1 MNQRAASD
9 TRPGGLF
16 AWYTPGHSDQLG
28 DRLRLFDNTDGP
40 PLELLRLR
48 PDLAASAAFERALRA
63 RVEELRDFHD
73 ERYARVC
80 RTDRLPEP
88 GGGLAV
94 VSERTEGPRLSEMLR
109 LTGQRGVRLPA
120 SLTLTQ
126 IANLVDAVAALHAR
140 GSSLAHGAL
149 GPERLVVGPDGR
161 LLVTEY
167 VLGSALSGLCLDP
180 DRAWRQFG
188 LALPAEAAGAS
199 FDQRTDV
206 VQIGTIALAL
216 VLSRVL
222 TADDH
227 PGRMQTLV
235 LEADRRAGGG
245 GWDKAW
251 PRFRPWLERA
261 LALDGAGFPSALEA
275 RGPLS
280 ELLGTGPPPLPERGA
295 WDGFQA
301 TVDGADTE
309 LPIIALDDWERSPG
323 VNASSLE
330 APAVNRADAHD
341 SVSVPAPEA
350 ESAERR
356 APDRPSLHW
365 PAPGTRMRA
374 VLFCALVVFA
384 IAEGVYI
391 AGRTIA
397 SQPAAA
403 TARATVSLASDPAA
417 AAVTVDGKPS
427 GHTPVSLELAA
438 GPHRVEMSKGG
449 RHRTVTV
456 DAKAGQT
463 MALVLDLGSGASSTG
478 QLRVST
484 TPSGARVAVDGRAR
498 GTTPLLVAD
507 LAPGDHEVLVEGRGR
522 SVRQAVTVEAGVTAA
537 LLLPLAGADAPSP
550 GWLAITS
557 TEEVQVFN
565 GGELLGTSR
574 TPRIMLP
581 AGRHELE
588 LVNEDLGI
596 RASHE
601 VVVPVGRT
609 ATLELT
615 LPTARIDVNATPWAE
630 VWVDGAR
637 IGETPLAG
645 VPVPVGR
652 RVVTFKHPQLGERR
666 VECLVSLKRP
676 TRLGVDLRK

>member
-48 PDLAASAAFERALRA
+48 PDLAASPAFERALRA

-227 PGRMQTLV
+227 PGRMQALV

-261 LALDGAGFPSALEA
+261 LALDGAGFRNALEA

-280 ELLGTGPPPLPERGA
+280 ELLGAGPPPLPERGA

-301 TVDGADTE
+301 TVDGADAE

-323 VNASSLE
+323 VDGSSLY
-330 APAVNRADAHD
+330 APGVNRADPHA

-350 ESAERR
+350 ESAEPR
-356 APDRPSLHW
+356 APDRPWLRW

-588 LVNEDLGI
+588 LVNEDLGF

>member
-48 PDLAASAAFERALRA
+48 PDLAASPAFERALRA
-63 RVEELRDFHD
+63 RVEELLDFHD

-227 PGRMQTLV
+227 PGRMQALV

-301 TVDGADTE
+301 VDGADTE

-356 APDRPSLHW
+356 APDRPLLHW

-463 MALVLDLGSGASSTG
+463 MALVLDLGSGTSSTG

>member
-1 MNQRAASD
+1 
-9 TRPGGLF
+9 
-16 AWYTPGHSDQLG
+16 
-28 DRLRLFDNTDGP
+28 
-40 PLELLRLR
+40 
-48 PDLAASAAFERALRA
+48 
-63 RVEELRDFHD
+63 
-73 ERYARVC
+73 
-80 RTDRLPEP
+80 
-88 GGGLAV
+88 
-94 VSERTEGPRLSEMLR
+94 
-109 LTGQRGVRLPA
+109 
-120 SLTLTQ
+120 
-126 IANLVDAVAALHAR
+126 
-140 GSSLAHGAL
+140 
-149 GPERLVVGPDGR
+149 
-161 LLVTEY
+161 
-167 VLGSALSGLCLDP
+167 
-180 DRAWRQFG
+180 
-188 LALPAEAAGAS
+188 
-199 FDQRTDV
+199 
-206 VQIGTIALAL
+206 
-216 VLSRVL
+216 
-222 TADDH
+222 
-227 PGRMQTLV
+227 
-235 LEADRRAGGG
+235 
-245 GWDKAW
+245 
-251 PRFRPWLERA
+251 
-261 LALDGAGFPSALEA
+261 
-275 RGPLS
+275 
-280 ELLGTGPPPLPERGA
+280 
-295 WDGFQA
+295 
-301 TVDGADTE
+301 
-309 LPIIALDDWERSPG
+309 
-323 VNASSLE
+323 
-330 APAVNRADAHD
+330 
-341 SVSVPAPEA
+341 
-350 ESAERR
+350 
-356 APDRPSLHW
+356 
-365 PAPGTRMRA
+365 MRA

-615 LPTARIDVNATPWAE
+615 LPTARIDLNATPWAE